1 MQVNLILIALIILI
15 PMPAAGGLPV
25 LLAAVGCLA
34 AVALKRHLDMSVLL
48 THRLILLLGLALL
61 MVGWESLATLFHY
74 TPRDLELLAVRGV
87 WTILGFAYLTLL
99 AGDSAQH
106 TAQNLAK
113 VLFLGCTALVVAMV
127 LESTFYPTY
136 EFGRQLGTL
145 NIPWP
150 RATGVP
156 QSDGK
161 IGVYACICVVFF
173 TVAFVRTQRKT
184 MLLGAALACTT
195 LVFTQSRS
203 SALGMIMTLGFLY
216 LYYLVT
222 TRSVI
227 FKVIAAVAGSVI
239 LVLMLFNFQQIYS
252 TVKGEGVFEANV
264 DARSM
269 GTDYALEVV
278 AEHPLFGAGGESLK
292 VEGMQD
298 LEVHNTFLGLSI
310 KSGMPTTVI
319 FLAFLLFSCLAVWE
333 RRAGILPNC
342 FLTAALLS
350 GPLIEHNLYPGYL
363 NEHLWLIAPVAI
375 AVHYFQYD
383 YQPSKTAVQHSQAHR
398 GQAGSSANGRNLAAK
413 TTPSAGRTLGT

>member
-15 PMPAAGGLPV
+15 PMPAAGGLPI
-25 LLAAVGCLA
+25 LLATMGCLA
-34 AVALKRHLDMSVLL
+34 AVALQRHLNYSVLL
-48 THRLILLLGLALL
+48 THRLILLLGIALL
-61 MVGWESLATLFHY
+61 MIAWESLATLFHY

-99 AGDSAQH
+99 AGQSASI
-106 TAQNLAK
+106 TAQNLAR
-113 VLFLGCTALVVAMV
+113 VLFLGCALLVVAMI

-136 EFGRQLGTL
+136 EIGRQLGTL

-173 TVAFVRTQRKT
+173 TVGFIRTRRKT

-195 LVFTQSRS
+195 LAFTQSRS
-203 SALGMIMTLGFLY
+203 SALGMVMTIGFLY

-227 FKVIAAVAGSVI
+227 FKLIAIVGGSVA
-239 LVLMLFNFQQIYS
+239 LVLMLINFQQIYS
-252 TVKGEGVFEANV
+252 TVKGEGVFEKNV
-264 DARSM
+264 DARSI

-278 AEHPLFGAGGESLK
+278 ADHPLFGAGGESLE
-292 VEGMQD
+292 VEGMRD

-310 KSGMPTTVI
+310 KSGMPTALI
-319 FLAFLLFSCLAVWE
+319 FLAFLLLSALLAWE
-333 RRAGILPNC
+333 RSAGILANS
-342 FLTAALLS
+342 FLVAALLS
-350 GPLIEHNLYPGYL
+350 GPFVEHNLYPGYL

-375 AVHYFQYD
+375 AIRYFEHEYKRSTTQ
-383 YQPSKTAVQHSQAHR
+383 QRLAQSRTNSQVV
-398 GQAGSSANGRNLAAK
+398 AAQR
-413 TTPSAGRTLGT
+413 TPLAGRTLGT